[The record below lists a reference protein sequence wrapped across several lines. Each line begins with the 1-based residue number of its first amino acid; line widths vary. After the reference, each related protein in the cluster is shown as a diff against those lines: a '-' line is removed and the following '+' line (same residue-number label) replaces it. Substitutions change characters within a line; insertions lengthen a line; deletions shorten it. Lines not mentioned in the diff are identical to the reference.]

1 MTQPAAGKAAPESAT
16 PPAQPVVTDG
26 LINPGST
33 IGGAGGTFYV
43 DFTLWNPGRT
53 RSRVLNALV
62 DTGASYAM
70 IPASILAELGIEPE
84 QTKRFQ
90 LANGETQDFPVGW
103 ARIELDG
110 KQENVHIVFGPENRR
125 LLGSMALEAF
135 ALAADARN
143 RRLIPADLTL

>member
-43 DFTLWNPGRT
+43 DFTLWNPERT

-90 LANGETQDFPVGW
+90 LANGETQDFPVGSAGW
-103 ARIELDG
+103 NWTASRKTSISSLARKTACCWGQWPWKPLPWPSTR
-110 KQENVHIVFGPENRR
+110 KTT
-125 LLGSMALEAF
+125 A
-135 ALAADARN
+135 
-143 RRLIPADLTL
+143 